1 MISTFSKMPSKKKP
15 KPPRFFRHFD
25 TTIPK
30 IQPCVCGVW
39 LAAGIS
45 EGVHVKIDIVALDP
59 VQAVMATIAQVRL
72 YAITRTG
79 LVELDRYRLTD
90 PKFGRPYPVH
100 RCGVRWES
108 RLPAAGPISR
118 TSHTDTPPY

>member
-1 MISTFSKMPSKKKP
+1 MATKKKP

-30 IQPCVCGVW
+30 IQPCACGVW

-45 EGVHVKIDIVALDP
+45 EGIHVKIDIVALDRA
-59 VQAVMATIAQVRL
+59 QAVLATIARVRL
-72 YAITRTG
+72 YALTRTG
-79 LVELDRYRLTD
+79 LVELDQYRLTD

-100 RCGVRWES
+100 RCGVVWES
-108 RLPAAGPISR
+108 RLTPGGPIRR
-118 TSHTDTPPY
+118 TSQTDTPPY